1 MNTQDKKTKNLEA
14 AEAAIDKLA
23 AQGADLVVLP
33 EMFHFLGPDEEKI
46 TNAELIPGPS
56 IDRLQRKA
64 KAKGIFLHCGSI
76 LEKVGNK
83 IYNATVVFNRQG
95 ERVAFYRK
103 IHLFDVE
110 IPGGIV
116 YKESAV
122 VTPGKEVV
130 TFNCEGVTVGLSI
143 CYDLRFPELYRRA
156 GRPRGLFNPHSRR
169 FHPDDWQ
176 GSLGALDQGPCH

>member
-1 MNTQDKKTKNLEA
+1 MRRRS
-14 AEAAIDKLA
+14 
-23 AQGADLVVLP
+23 
-33 EMFHFLGPDEEKI
+33 
-46 TNAELIPGPS
+46 TNAEPIPGPS

-64 KAKGIFLHCGSI
+64 KEKKIFLHCGSI
-76 LEKVGNK
+76 LEKDGGK
-83 IYNATVVFNRQG
+83 IYNASVVFNRQG

-130 TFNCEGVTVGLSI
+130 TFNCEGITVGLSV
-143 CYDLRFPELYRRA
+143 CYDLRFPELYRRLA
-156 GRPRGLFNPHSRR
+156 DKGASLILHSRR
-169 FHPDDWQ
+169 LYPDDRQ
-176 GSLGALDQGPCH
+176 GPLGAPDQGPCH